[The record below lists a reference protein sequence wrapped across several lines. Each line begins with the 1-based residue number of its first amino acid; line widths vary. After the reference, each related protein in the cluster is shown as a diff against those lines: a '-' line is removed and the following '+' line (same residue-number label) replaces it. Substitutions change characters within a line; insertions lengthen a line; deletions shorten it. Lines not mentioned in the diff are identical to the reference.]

1 MFNLSCFS
9 CLGKSVCL
17 SIVDVW
23 AGEAAMSGVATD
35 GMCWQGAWG
44 CCRCLRV
51 SHERGGHESLV
62 NDGKRRQVLLKRCFL
77 SVRWIAKWVVSCGV
91 CHGCQV
97 RLDYSIGN
105 CKRDSVTCISS
116 GWFILF

>member
-1 MFNLSCFS
+1 
-9 CLGKSVCL
+9 
-17 SIVDVW
+17 
-23 AGEAAMSGVATD
+23 MSGVATD
-35 GMCWQGAWG
+35 GICWQGALG

-62 NDGKRRQVLLKRCFL
+62 NDGKRRQVLLKRCLL

-116 GWFILF
+116 GWFILFQGFISRYMFCSVICSFMKRLL